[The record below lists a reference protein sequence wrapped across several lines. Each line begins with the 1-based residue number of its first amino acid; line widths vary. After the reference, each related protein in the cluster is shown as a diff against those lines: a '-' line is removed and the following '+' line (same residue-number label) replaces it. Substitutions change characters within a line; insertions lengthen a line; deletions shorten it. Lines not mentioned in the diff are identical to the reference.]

1 MELFLRSNGPPCNSP
16 CNSPCNPLGR
26 NSLGIAGW
34 IALCSNMLFAR
45 IEWRLIARVTRM
57 DRQAF
62 AESSLVCLEHLE
74 AGGTRTLST
83 GASFAICALGN
94 AA

>member
-1 MELFLRSNGPPCNSP
+1 MDCFCDRMARRVTRRVTRWGVT
-16 CNSPCNPLGR
+16 R
-26 NSLGIAGW
+26 WGIAGW
-34 IALCSNMLFAR
+34 IALCSNLLFAR

-62 AESSLVCLEHLE
+62 SESSLVCLEHLE
-74 AGGTRTLST
+74 AGGTKTLST
-83 GASFAICALGN
+83 GVSFAICALGN